1 MTDNIV
7 KLYETGP
14 WSILES
20 TMAEDMMEY
29 DYNPHCKE
37 DVLNYFRDVEGE
49 ANGTIQEM
57 VTLFNLPVKV
67 TLDFFPNDLKE

>member
-20 TMAEDMMEY
+20 TIAEDMMEY

-49 ANGTIQEM
+49 ANGTIQGM